1 MLKSILVGM
10 GRTANIV
17 CATYATMWGAWGGT
31 IIYTKLIMFLK
42 EKHSMQK
49 HSIQKHSI
57 QKHSIQK
64 HSIQITA
71 KGIGISALIGGVST
85 VNIYLKLLNAL
96 AKS

>member
-1 MLKSILVGM
+1 MLKSIMVGV

-17 CATYATMWGAWGGT
+17 GATYATMWGAWGGT

-49 HSIQKHSI
+49 HSM
-57 QKHSIQK
+57 QK

>member
-17 CATYATMWGAWGGT
+17 GTTYATMWGAWGGT

-42 EKHSMQK
+42 EKHSM
-49 HSIQKHSI
+49 
-57 QKHSIQK
+57 QK

>member
-57 QKHSIQK
+57 Q
-64 HSIQITA
+64 ITA

>member
-42 EKHSMQK
+42 EKHS
-49 HSIQKHSI
+49 IQKHSM

-96 AKS
+96 AKP

>member
-1 MLKSILVGM
+1 M

-57 QKHSIQK
+57 QKHSIQ
-64 HSIQITA
+64 ITA

>member
-17 CATYATMWGAWGGT
+17 GTTYATMWGAWGGT

-57 QKHSIQK
+57 Q
-64 HSIQITA
+64 ITA

-85 VNIYLKLLNAL
+85 VNICLKLLNAL

>member
-57 QKHSIQK
+57 QKHSIQ
-64 HSIQITA
+64 ITA

-85 VNIYLKLLNAL
+85 VNICLKLLNAL

>member
-17 CATYATMWGAWGGT
+17 GATYATALGAWGGT
-31 IIYTKLIMFLK
+31 IIYTKIIIFLK
-42 EKHSMQK
+42 EK
-49 HSIQKHSI
+49 HSIQKHSM
-57 QKHSIQK
+57 QK

>member
-17 CATYATMWGAWGGT
+17 GATYATMWGAWGGT

-42 EKHSMQK
+42 EKHSM
-49 HSIQKHSI
+49 

>member
-1 MLKSILVGM
+1 MVGV

-17 CATYATMWGAWGGT
+17 GATYATMWGAWGGT

-49 HSIQKHSI
+49 HSM
-57 QKHSIQK
+57 QK

>member
-17 CATYATMWGAWGGT
+17 GATYATMWGAWGGT

-42 EKHSMQK
+42 EKHS
-49 HSIQKHSI
+49 
-57 QKHSIQK
+57 
-64 HSIQITA
+64 IQITA

-85 VNIYLKLLNAL
+85 VNICLKLLNAL

>member
-17 CATYATMWGAWGGT
+17 GATYATMWGAWGGT

-57 QKHSIQK
+57 QKHSIQ
-64 HSIQITA
+64 ITA

-85 VNIYLKLLNAL
+85 VNICLKLLNAL

>member
-1 MLKSILVGM
+1 VGV

-17 CATYATMWGAWGGT
+17 GTTYATALGAWGGT
-31 IIYTKLIMFLK
+31 IIYTKIIMFLK
-42 EKHSMQK
+42 E
-49 HSIQKHSI
+49 
-57 QKHSIQK
+57 K

-71 KGIGISALIGGVST
+71 KGIGISALIGGGST

>member
-1 MLKSILVGM
+1 MLKSILVGV

-17 CATYATMWGAWGGT
+17 GATYATALGAWGGT
-31 IIYTKLIMFLK
+31 IIYTKIIIFFK
-42 EKHSMQK
+42 K
-49 HSIQKHSI
+49 
-57 QKHSIQK
+57 K

-96 AKS
+96 AKP

>member
-17 CATYATMWGAWGGT
+17 GATYATMWGAWGGT

-57 QKHSIQK
+57 Q
-64 HSIQITA
+64 ITA

-85 VNIYLKLLNAL
+85 VNICLKLLNAL

>member
-17 CATYATMWGAWGGT
+17 GATYATAMGAWGGT
-31 IIYTKLIMFLK
+31 IIYTKIIMFLK
-42 EKHSMQK
+42 E
-49 HSIQKHSI
+49 
-57 QKHSIQK
+57 K

>member
-31 IIYTKLIMFLK
+31 IIYTKIIMFLK
-42 EKHSMQK
+42 E
-49 HSIQKHSI
+49 
-57 QKHSIQK
+57 K

-85 VNIYLKLLNAL
+85 VNICLKLLNAL

>member
-17 CATYATMWGAWGGT
+17 GATYATMWGAWGGT

-42 EKHSMQK
+42 E
-49 HSIQKHSI
+49 
-57 QKHSIQK
+57 K

>member
-1 MLKSILVGM
+1 MLKSILVGV

-17 CATYATMWGAWGGT
+17 GTTYATALGAWGGT
-31 IIYTKLIMFLK
+31 IIYTKIIMFLK
-42 EKHSMQK
+42 E
-49 HSIQKHSI
+49 
-57 QKHSIQK
+57 K

>member
-1 MLKSILVGM
+1 M

-57 QKHSIQK
+57 Q
-64 HSIQITA
+64 ITA